1 MNSKYVN
8 NDLNNFGFTIILAGM
23 IGGMMEIGWVSIYSS
38 LSSVSAINVAREI
51 SVTILPYT
59 ADTFYAP
66 MLGIFIHLLLSL
78 LLVIFFAAII
88 LKPAVRRY
96 GKLGI
101 MLSSIMILGIVW
113 AVNFFIVLPILNP
126 SFILLMPYIVT
137 LISKL
142 LFGLAMGLVL
152 VKSSSNSCHSEYP
165 TRMSG

>member
-8 NDLNNFGFTIILAGM
+8 NDLNNFGFTIILASM

-78 LLVIFFAAII
+78 LLAISFAAII

-96 GKLGI
+96 GKKGI

-113 AVNFFIVLPILNP
+113 TVNFFIVLPILNP
-126 SFILLMPYIVT
+126 SFILLMPHIVT

-142 LFGLAMGLVL
+142 LFGLAMGWVL
-152 VKSSSNSCHSEYP
+152 VKKSSNSCHSVYS

>member
-1 MNSKYVN
+1 MNDTYFN
-8 NDLNNFGFTIILAGM
+8 NDSNNFGITIISAGM

-38 LSSVSAINVAREI
+38 ISSVSAIEVAREI

-59 ADTFYAP
+59 ADSYYAP
-66 MLGIFIHLLLSL
+66 MLGLFIHLLLSM
-78 LLVIFFAAII
+78 LLVISFAATI

-101 MLSSIMILGIVW
+101 MLSSMMILGIVW
-113 AVNFFIVLPILNP
+113 VVNFFIVLPILNP

-142 LFGLAMGLVL
+142 LFGLAMGWVL
-152 VKSSSNSCHSEYP
+152 VKSPSY
-165 TRMSG
+165 T